1 VAHPSSPCV
10 ESSPDDHDLGA
21 FEAEARALCER
32 AGLRLERREAADV
45 DGRRAWVVVE
55 GAAC

>member
-1 VAHPSSPCV
+1 VARWLSPRV

-21 FEAEARALCER
+21 FEAEAQALCER

-45 DGRRAWVVVE
+45 EGRRAWVVSE
-55 GAAC
+55 GG